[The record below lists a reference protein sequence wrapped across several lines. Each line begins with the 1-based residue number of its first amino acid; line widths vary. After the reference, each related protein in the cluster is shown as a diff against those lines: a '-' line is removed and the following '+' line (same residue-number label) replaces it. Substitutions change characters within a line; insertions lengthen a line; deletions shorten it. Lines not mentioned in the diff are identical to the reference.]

1 MSHCNDYCCNH
12 DCNQGRE
19 CPARKRQVCPHCYDT
34 GYDASGYDCTCG
46 TKPAAVA
53 KVGKRMHG
61 KAPLR
66 GSAWRVYLKDLAR
79 SMLIVLAVIG
89 ISAAVVGVLR

>member
-1 MSHCNDYCCNH
+1 MSRVTCCCNH
-12 DCNQGRE
+12 ECNQGRD
-19 CPARKRQVCPHCYDT
+19 CPARKPQVCPHCFNT

-46 TKPAAVA
+46 IKPAKVA

-79 SMLIVLAVIG
+79 SMLIVLAVILT
-89 ISAAVVGVLR
+89 SAAVVGVLR

>member
-1 MSHCNDYCCNH
+1 MNCCDY
-12 DCNQGRE
+12 DCTQGRD
-19 CPARKRQVCPHCYDT
+19 CPARKCPHCFGI
-34 GYDASGYDCTCG
+34 GYDASGYACTCV
-46 TKPAAVA
+46 TAKVA

-61 KAPLR
+61 PKPLQGSQWR
-66 GSAWRVYLKDLAR
+66 GHLKDLAR